1 MKIPLVNLKRMHE
14 PIREEINYAIRE
26 VIDANN
32 YINGRQIKE
41 FETDFAQFLGVRSVI
56 GISSGTDALFLALK
70 VSGIQ
75 EGDYVITVPNTFIAT
90 TEAITM
96 TGAKILFVDVEE
108 NTCNLSAKKL
118 AILLETVDKKVANK
132 IKAIIFVDLYGN
144 PQHLDK
150 IYQIAKAHDILLIS
164 DAAQAHGATID
175 KKPITDFAPITT
187 YSFYPGKNLG
197 AFGDA
202 GAIAT
207 NNPEIAEKIRQLR
220 NHGRT
225 KKYIHHMEGYNCRMD
240 TLQAAVL
247 KVKLKYLDQWNAHRI
262 KTAGLYNEFLSKK
275 GMFCP
280 MVGDSYQPVFHLYVT
295 RSDNR
300 DALMNK
306 LKEAGVGVGIHYPVP
321 LHLQPAYLHLGYKPG
336 DFPVSEKLS
345 ETIISLPMDGVITPE
360 EVEYI
365 CNLLP

>member
-1 MKIPLVNLKRMHE
+1 MNIPFVNLKRMHD
-14 PIREEINYAIRE
+14 PIREEIDRAISE

-32 YINGRQIKE
+32 YINGRQVKE
-41 FETDFAQFLGVRSVI
+41 FETDFAQFLGVQSVI
-56 GISSGTDALFLALK
+56 GMSSGTDALFLALK
-70 VSGIQ
+70 VGGVR

-90 TEAITM
+90 TEAISM
-96 TGAKILFVDVEE
+96 TGAKILFTDVEE
-108 NTCNLSAKKL
+108 NSSNMSPEK
-118 AILLETVDKKVANK
+118 LETLLDTMDKKIADK
-132 IKAIIFVDLYGN
+132 IKAIIFVDLYGS
-144 PQHLDK
+144 PRDLDK

-175 KKPITDFAPITT
+175 NKPITDFAHIST

-207 NNPEIAEKIRQLR
+207 NDKEIADKIRQLR

-225 KKYIHHMEGYNCRMD
+225 EKYIHNMEGYNCRID
-240 TLQAAVL
+240 TLQAAIL
-247 KVKLKYLDQWNAHRI
+247 KVKLKSLAGWNTHRI
-262 KTAGLYNEFLSKK
+262 KTAGLYNEHLSRK

-280 MVGDSYQPVFHLYVT
+280 AVNGKYGAVFHLYVT
-295 RSDNR
+295 RSEAR
-300 DALMNK
+300 DSSMKK
-306 LKEAGVGVGIHYPVP
+306 LKEAGVGVGVHYPVP
-321 LHLQPAYLHLGYKPG
+321 LHLQPAYRRLGYKPG

-345 ETIISLPMDGVITPE
+345 ETIISLPMDGAITPE
-360 EVEYI
+360 EVKYV

>member
-1 MKIPLVNLKRMHE
+1 MNIPFVNLKRMHE
-14 PIREEINYAIRE
+14 PIREEIDQAISE

-41 FETDFAQFLGVRSVI
+41 FETDFAQFLGVQSVV
-56 GISSGTDALFLALK
+56 GMSSGTDALFLALK
-70 VSGIQ
+70 VGGVQ

-90 TEAITM
+90 TEAISM

-108 NTCNLSAKKL
+108 NSSNMSPEK
-118 AILLETVDKKVANK
+118 LETLLDTMDKKIANK
-132 IKAIIFVDLYGN
+132 IKAIIFVDLYGS
-144 PQHLDK
+144 PQDLDK
-150 IYQIAKAHDILLIS
+150 IYQIAKAYDILLIS

-175 KKPITDFAPITT
+175 NKTITDFAPITT

-207 NNPEIAEKIRQLR
+207 NDKEIAEKIRQLR

-225 KKYIHHMEGYNCRMD
+225 EKYIHNMEGYNCRID
-240 TLQAAVL
+240 TLQAAIL
-247 KVKLKYLDQWNAHRI
+247 KVKLKSLAGWNTHRI
-262 KTAGLYNEFLSKK
+262 NIARLYNEHLSKK

-280 MVGDSYQPVFHLYVT
+280 GVNGKYGAVFHLYVT
-295 RSDNR
+295 RSDAR
-300 DALMNK
+300 DSVLNK

-321 LHLQPAYLHLGYKPG
+321 LHLQPAYRHRGYKPG

-345 ETIISLPMDGVITPE
+345 EKIISLPMDGAITPE
-360 EVEYI
+360 EVKYV
-365 CNLLP
+365 CDLLP